1 MNILSVFSFRF
12 GNVEPERWPIT
23 PATGFGVMHMER
35 DLFVPGNILYLESH
49 ALMTLNLNTNESTL
63 IAGSI
68 TNTGFNNGIGN
79 AARFDGPFA
88 FLQLDSSMV
97 VISDRNNHCFRTVSR
112 LTNAT
117 STFAGACEARGDI
130 DGPFTS
136 AKMQL
141 PESMVKISPNE
152 ILFTDFSVASI
163 RKLDISTNQVSL
175 VVQLNE
181 SAHGLAQ
188 QPGSHNLIFSVYGV
202 LLRLNL
208 DTLNVNYLTQTSS
221 HGSVDG
227 PLGSSVF
234 HRKPESLAFLDSDVM
249 IAAGFQSHLVRVV
262 DFAELYVSSICQ
274 LSNANEVQAGTI
286 SSCKMDYPRSLL
298 VLPELNRIL
307 VGFHESIGF
316 IELFMTS
323 GISTTANIPT
333 TTPLTTTL
341 STTTP
346 RTTTTISATTTA
358 STTTTTP
365 TTTTS
370 PTSTTTTPL
379 TTTSTTTPITTT
391 STTTRITTPTTTQ
404 NTSFALSD
412 STTLSGAPRTTA
424 ESTDTPGSGVA
435 TTPNAYSDTP
445 TTSSLKS
452 RELHSK

>member
-23 PATGFGVMHMER
+23 TATGFGVMHMER

-79 AARFDGPFA
+79 AVRFDGPFA

-136 AKMQL
+136 AKMRL

-188 QPGSHNLIFSVYGV
+188 QPGSQNLIFSVYGG

-316 IELFMTS
+316 IELFIT
-323 GISTTANIPT
+323 GETTANTPT
-333 TTPLTTTL
+333 TTPLTTT
-341 STTTP
+341 
-346 RTTTTISATTTA
+346 
-358 STTTTTP
+358 
-365 TTTTS
+365 
-370 PTSTTTTPL
+370 
-379 TTTSTTTPITTT
+379 
-391 STTTRITTPTTTQ
+391 
-404 NTSFALSD
+404 
-412 STTLSGAPRTTA
+412 
-424 ESTDTPGSGVA
+424 
-435 TTPNAYSDTP
+435 
-445 TTSSLKS
+445 
-452 RELHSK
+452 